1 MFIKDMLNLQ
11 ENSPAALEH
20 IQTYLGVDI
29 SKISRL
35 GGHSVSRTHSN
46 PAGPNVGFAIMK
58 AALDKVKALPN
69 VQLVTAAPVKDISW
83 DAAAKQFTVA
93 YERKAGE
100 LLRSAPT
107 TNPSSYVSIKLPQAA
122 TEHLAACS
130 TPPCFRP
137 AV

>member
-1 MFIKDMLNLQ
+1 MLTEDISNLQ
-11 ENSPAALEH
+11 ENSPAALDH

-29 SKISRL
+29 SKTSRL

-58 AALDKVKALPN
+58 AVLDKVKELPN

-93 YERKAGE
+93 YDSKAGE
-100 LLRSAPT
+100 PGETFTNKSSFESLSCHRAPCC
-107 TNPSSYVSIKLPQAA
+107 LQ
-122 TEHLAACS
+122 
-130 TPPCFRP
+130 
-137 AV
+137 